1 MSLTDDWK
9 AGKLP
14 FGDYWCHVTGSPYI
28 EEVSSDCMTEE
39 DIVEI
44 LAPVPSYKEAQRLR
58 KIDNTTKIF
67 RRKIESQ
74 RKEIASLRELLK
86 ECLVYIPYSYPQ
98 FQTEKRIDLDSAKL
112 NLITR
117 INAAIGESEE

>member
-44 LAPVPSYKEAQRLR
+44 LARVPSYKEAQRLR

-86 ECLVYIPYSYPQ
+86 ECKCAVLCHSN
-98 FQTEKRIDLDSAKL
+98 RIGNYEIFD
-112 NLITR
+112 R